1 MDYSSTLLMTSRDFL
16 TISSTLLMTS
26 SIFLTISSTLLI
38 IIVGSCLLIRALVPI
53 DTWSRDFRYEPPTMP
68 PVSPNVVT
76 ASAVAHSGLGL
87 VPASETDA
95 HSYRHGIALGGVGGL
110 EQRGE
115 RRAGVDDYGSVA
127 GAQVEAQSHGIE
139 IDV

>member
-1 MDYSSTLLMTSRDFL
+1 MDS
-16 TISSTLLMTS
+16 SSTLLMTS
-26 SIFLTISSTLLI
+26 SNFLMTSSNFLTISSTLLI
-38 IIVGSCLLIRALVPI
+38 IIVGSCLLIRGFVPI

-68 PVSPNVVT
+68 PVSPGAVT
-76 ASAVAHSGLGL
+76 ASAVAHSGLGF

>member
-1 MDYSSTLLMTSRDFL
+1 MTSR
-16 TISSTLLMTS
+16 
-26 SIFLTISSTLLI
+26 IFLTISSTLLI

-53 DTWSRDFRYEPPTMP
+53 DTWPRDFRYEPPTMP

-76 ASAVAHSGLGL
+76 ASAVAHSGLGF

>member
-1 MDYSSTLLMTSRDFL
+1 MDS
-16 TISSTLLMTS
+16 SSTLLMTS
-26 SIFLTISSTLLI
+26 SNFLMTSSNFLTISSTLLI

-53 DTWSRDFRYEPPTMP
+53 VTWSRDFRYEPPPMP

>member
-38 IIVGSCLLIRALVPI
+38 IIVGFVPI

-68 PVSPNVVT
+68 PVSPGAVT
-76 ASAVAHSGLGL
+76 ASAVAHSGLGF

-95 HSYRHGIALGGVGGL
+95 HSY
-110 EQRGE
+110 
-115 RRAGVDDYGSVA
+115 
-127 GAQVEAQSHGIE
+127 
-139 IDV
+139 

>member
-1 MDYSSTLLMTSRDFL
+1 MDYSSTLLMTSSNF
-16 TISSTLLMTS
+16 LMTS
-26 SIFLTISSTLLI
+26 SNFLTISSTLLI
-38 IIVGSCLLIRALVPI
+38 TSSDLLAITVGSCQLIRALVPI
-53 DTWSRDFRYEPPTMP
+53 DTCARDFRYEPPTMP

-76 ASAVAHSGLGL
+76 ASAVADSGLGL

>member
-1 MDYSSTLLMTSRDFL
+1 MDYSSTLLMTSSNFL
-16 TISSTLLMTS
+16 MTSSDLLMTS
-26 SIFLTISSTLLI
+26 
-38 IIVGSCLLIRALVPI
+38 VVSCQLIRALVPI
-53 DTWSRDFRYEPPTMP
+53 DTCARDFCYEPPEMP
-68 PVSPNVVT
+68 PVSPDAVT
-76 ASAVAHSGLGL
+76 ASAVADSGLGL

-115 RRAGVDDYGSVA
+115 RRAGIDDYGSVA

>member
-1 MDYSSTLLMTSRDFL
+1 M
-16 TISSTLLMTS
+16 
-26 SIFLTISSTLLI
+26 
-38 IIVGSCLLIRALVPI
+38 PI
-53 DTWSRDFRYEPPTMP
+53 DTCARDFRYEPPKMP
-68 PVSPNVVT
+68 PVSPDAVT
-76 ASAVAHSGLGL
+76 AIAVAHSGLGL

-95 HSYRHGIALGGVGGL
+95 HSYRHGIALGSVGGL

-115 RRAGVDDYGSVA
+115 RRAGIDDYGSVA

>member
-1 MDYSSTLLMTSRDFL
+1 MDYSSTLLMTS
-16 TISSTLLMTS
+16 SN
-26 SIFLTISSTLLI
+26 FLTISSTLLI
-38 IIVGSCLLIRALVPI
+38 IIVGSCQLIRALVPI
-53 DTWSRDFRYEPPTMP
+53 DTCARDFRYEPPPMP
-68 PVSPNVVT
+68 PVSPDAVT
-76 ASAVAHSGLGL
+76 AIAVADSGLGL

-95 HSYRHGIALGGVGGL
+95 HSYRHGIALGSVGGL

>member
-1 MDYSSTLLMTSRDFL
+1 MDYSSTLLMTSNNF
-16 TISSTLLMTS
+16 LMTS
-26 SIFLTISSTLLI
+26 RDFLTISSTLLI
-38 IIVGSCLLIRALVPI
+38 IIVGSCLLIRGFVPI
-53 DTWSRDFRYEPPTMP
+53 VTWSRDFRYEPPPMP
-68 PVSPNVVT
+68 PMSPNVVT

-110 EQRGE
+110 EQWGE

>member
-1 MDYSSTLLMTSRDFL
+1 MDYSSTLLMTSSNF
-16 TISSTLLMTS
+16 LMTS
-26 SIFLTISSTLLI
+26 SNFLTISSTLLI
-38 IIVGSCLLIRALVPI
+38 IIVGSCLLIRSLVPI
-53 DTWSRDFRYEPPTMP
+53 DTWARDFRYEPPTMP
-68 PVSPNVVT
+68 PVSPGVVT